1 VQGGVGVVGH
11 SRERTMRGGS
21 AAWILLRRD
30 TTPFVHRSQHLL
42 LQPAVA
48 AGPASMP
55 RCIETRAVMKDHGG
69 GGLCSSSLCLVLP
82 CYATIFL
89 FADALLVPSP
99 HAPRVS
105 SVLLTEDR
113 FFVYSCC
120 LAIAVDLLV
129 KQVVPLHGRFFFK
142 NISLTPCNGYS
153 NFVWPVCRAVP

>member
-1 VQGGVGVVGH
+1 
-11 SRERTMRGGS
+11 MRGGS

-55 RCIETRAVMKDHGG
+55 RCIETQAVMKDHGG
-69 GGLCSSSLCLVLP
+69 GELCSSSLSLVLP

-99 HAPRVS
+99 HVPRVS
-105 SVLLTEDR
+105 SV
-113 FFVYSCC
+113 
-120 LAIAVDLLV
+120 
-129 KQVVPLHGRFFFK
+129 
-142 NISLTPCNGYS
+142 
-153 NFVWPVCRAVP
+153 